1 MMKRKSYTGR
11 DTSNP
16 DPTDTTRPPKR
27 KRNVVHEAPTS
38 EEVHTAR
45 QLHHLL
51 TFEQDLRNS
60 RHGLQ
65 SFKELLDGIVNDKQD
80 GQGARLDILTQY
92 LDLTKPREFEDEVPV
107 YLPDIME
114 TWSLAAQMDNEIVM
128 SAVVVVLALLLR
140 VISDHVE
147 LVPTGLGIARTIL
160 QKRQQGLL
168 AKNLAAQ
175 KGRDFVISPTLRL
188 VREIICLDGG
198 ALAAPTFRA
207 RNFTLKSLARNLGLR
222 YLGEG
227 AEDPQRPS
235 IRTNAV
241 RVVMSCLK
249 FLQVEA
255 KKELLY
261 QKDIVAAL
269 MRELREDPSFLI
281 LEVLNTLRDSVVL
294 DAKLPKDV
302 KIRLLNA
309 QSLIRISSLYTY
321 RQGPSA
327 VDAAQEVQQ
336 AAHAFLIAACT
347 TTAAGII
354 RPQGGYYPDGVDS
367 NAIVNSDP
375 DDVNEPGLESVPWMG
390 KFDDE
395 VPVRNTLLAE
405 FIQNLRPWSSV
416 KQNELLSAIFAA
428 CPELVANYYTNKKAF
443 GFEPKL
449 SATWIGYSTL
459 IFNTICLNIPPF
471 FGHPNEYAKLPPP
484 TSVVLGNILPLPLD
498 AKTISRCLTL
508 TQNSKLISFFAV
520 RLLVVALEKLAAVLE
535 MHRQASLS
543 ASSLWK
549 DAARGLVEEFCRR
562 VPNLK
567 DIIVSAYR
575 ALADD
580 DLLQRVAVTRCLLL
594 YHEVIP
600 QVALAAK
607 FDFSSLLSTAI
618 KRFEVLEEDKEARS
632 LRLLELEN
640 ISAVAEYSPGMKW
653 FSHGKDFEHSPFM
666 TLLRL
671 FTENTQGMFTAKSTS
686 TLLFVAE
693 SHGLVT
699 GKSRG
704 SGIEPLMDALR
715 KQERIDSQIWAFL
728 DNCVER
734 CARSPIKY
742 QELIME
748 LRSKHAAEAKTLG
761 ELSITPLMMT
771 MVEQLPFAVISMA
784 KSEALTSLAVFLS
797 DYLGFS
803 RDAGIA
809 EVLLKDVL
817 RKFKEAFG
825 KTEARKNLVLSDL
838 NTSDDMELDEVP
850 AANGQTTADDNDLS
864 RVEQEQLEQLLHV
877 PVKASKDNNAL
888 MNWASK
894 TPEELVEEGYT
905 ASVIWLLASEH
916 PSIRKE
922 ALISLTKIAL
932 KVKESSYEE
941 HEQVWLLLSELTET
955 AKLVIGEGTVPN
967 TILAFVCRALDIL
980 KSPTHALYPKLN
992 TFLTRGPIWD
1002 LDKVPMVQEILQEGP
1017 TADEAYYTEL
1027 SWLLSYLLDS
1037 LRSTADVAVFHKRK
1051 VFERVL
1057 VLMSNPYMGPNL
1069 RNQILRIIY
1078 RATTVEGGSDTLVTR
1093 FGGVSWLSA
1102 QGFTSHTDGDVCR
1115 ALAKRLCATCSPE
1128 RLEAWTK
1135 FAGKD
1140 LEQVL

>member
-1 MMKRKSYTGR
+1 MMKRKRNPGR
-11 DTSNP
+11 DAPHAN
-16 DPTDTTRPPKR
+16 PTDTTRPPKR

-65 SFKELLDGIVNDKQD
+65 SFKELLDAIVNDKQVTH
-80 GQGARLDILTQY
+80 GAKLEILTQY

-114 TWSLAAQMDNEIVM
+114 TWSLAAQMDNEIIM

-140 VISDHVE
+140 VLSDHVE

-160 QKRQQGLL
+160 QKRQQELL
-168 AKNLAAQ
+168 AKNLSAQ
-175 KGRDFVISPTLRL
+175 KGRDFIISPSLRL
-188 VREIICLDGG
+188 VREVICLDGG

-207 RNFTLKSLARNLGLR
+207 RNFTLKSLARNMGLR

-241 RVVMSCLK
+241 RVFMSCLK
-249 FLQVEA
+249 YLQVEA

-261 QKDIVAAL
+261 QKDAVAAL
-269 MRELREDPSFLI
+269 MRELREDPSYLI
-281 LEVLNTLRDSVVL
+281 LEILHTLRDSVVL
-294 DAKLPKDV
+294 DSKLPKDV

-321 RQGPSA
+321 HQGSSPA
-327 VDAAQEVQQ
+327 DADQEVQQ
-336 AAHAFLIAACT
+336 AAHTFLIAACT
-347 TTAAGII
+347 STAAGII
-354 RPQGGYYPDGVDS
+354 RPQSGYYPDGVDS
-367 NAIVNSDP
+367 DAIINSDP
-375 DDVNEPGLESVPWMG
+375 DDVNEPGLESVPWMD
-390 KFDDE
+390 KFNDE
-395 VPVRNTLLAE
+395 VPVRNTMLAE
-405 FIQNLRPWSSV
+405 FIQTLRPWSSL
-416 KQNELLSAIFAA
+416 KQNELLTAIFAA
-428 CPELVANYYTNKKAF
+428 CPELVANYYTSKRAF
-443 GFEPKL
+443 GFDPKL

-459 IFNTICLNIPPF
+459 IFNTIRLNVPPF
-471 FGHPNEYAKLPPP
+471 FGHPNQYAKLPPP
-484 TSVVLGNILPLPLD
+484 TSIVLGNILPLPLD

-543 ASSLWK
+543 SSSLWK
-549 DAARGLVEEFCRR
+549 DAARRLVEEFCRR

-567 DIIVSAYR
+567 DIVVSAYR
-575 ALADD
+575 ALSDD

-600 QVALAAK
+600 QLALAAK

-618 KRFEVLEEDKEARS
+618 KNFEASEEEKEVRS
-632 LRLLELEN
+632 LRLLELAN
-640 ISAVAEYSPGMKW
+640 ISAIAEYSPGMKW
-653 FSHGKDFEHSPFM
+653 FSHGKDYQHSPFM

-671 FTENTQGMFTAKSTS
+671 FTENTQEMFTGKSTN

-699 GKSRG
+699 GQSRG

-715 KQERIDSQIWAFL
+715 KQEHIDSDIWAFL

-748 LRSKHAAEAKTLG
+748 LRSKHADGAKTLG
-761 ELSITPLMMT
+761 DLSITPLMMT
-771 MVEQLPFAVISMA
+771 MVEQLPFAVSSMA
-784 KSEALTSLAVFLS
+784 KGKALTSLAVFLS
-797 DYLGFS
+797 DYLGVS
-803 RDAGIA
+803 REAGIA
-809 EVLLKDVL
+809 DVMLKDVL
-817 RKFKEAFG
+817 QKFKGAFG
-825 KTEARKNLVLSDL
+825 KTETQNSLFLSDL
-838 NTSDDMELDEVP
+838 HVSDDMEVDDVP
-850 AANGQTTADDNDLS
+850 ATNGQIEADHSELG
-864 RVEQEQLEQLLHV
+864 REEAEQLEQLLHV

-888 MNWASK
+888 MNWSSK

-905 ASVIWLLASEH
+905 ASVIWLLSSEH

-922 ALISLTKIAL
+922 ALTSLTKIAL

-941 HEQVWLLLSELTET
+941 NEQVWLLLSELTET
-955 AKLVIGEGTVPN
+955 ARSVIGEGTMPN

-1002 LDKVPMVQEILQEGP
+1002 LDKVPMVQEILHEGP

-1069 RNQILRIIY
+1069 RTHILRIIY
-1078 RATTVEGGSDTLVTR
+1078 RATTVEGRKRYAGDSVR
-1093 FGGVSWLSA
+1093 WW
-1102 QGFTSHTDGDVCR
+1102 FTSPTDGDVCR
-1115 ALAKRLCATCSPE
+1115 ALAKRLCATCSAG
-1128 RLEAWTK
+1128 RLEAWAK
-1135 FAGKD
+1135 YSGKD
-1140 LEQVL
+1140 LEQAL

>member
-65 SFKELLDGIVNDKQD
+65 SFKELLDGIVTDKND
-80 GQGARLDILTQY
+80 GQGAKLAILTDY

-114 TWSLAAQMDNEIVM
+114 TWSLAAQTDNENVM

-227 AEDPQRPS
+227 RRPP
-235 IRTNAV
+235 
-241 RVVMSCLK
+241 
-249 FLQVEA
+249 
-255 KKELLY
+255 Y
-261 QKDIVAAL
+261 
-269 MRELREDPSFLI
+269 LI
-281 LEVLNTLRDSVVL
+281 LEILNTLRDSVVL

-336 AAHAFLIAACT
+336 AAHTFLIAACT

-367 NAIVNSDP
+367 NAVINSDP
-375 DDVNEPGLESVPWMG
+375 DDVNEPGLESVPWIG
-390 KFDDE
+390 KFEDE

-405 FIQNLRPWSSV
+405 FIQTLRPWSSV

-459 IFNTICLNIPPF
+459 IFNTIRLNIPPF

-549 DAARGLVEEFCRR
+549 DAARRLVDEFCRR

-575 ALADD
+575 ALSDD

-618 KRFEVLEEDKEARS
+618 KRFEVLDEEKEARS

-640 ISAVAEYSPGMKW
+640 ISAIAEYSPGMRW

-671 FTENTQGMFTAKSTS
+671 FTENIQGMFTTKSTN

-761 ELSITPLMMT
+761 DLSITPLMMT
-771 MVEQLPFAVISMA
+771 MVEQLPFAVTSMA

-817 RKFKEAFG
+817 HKFKEAFG
-825 KTEARKNLVLSDL
+825 NTEARKNLVLSDL
-838 NTSDDMELDEVP
+838 NISDDMELDEVP
-850 AANGQTTADDNDLS
+850 ALNGQTEAEDNDLGQD
-864 RVEQEQLEQLLHV
+864 EQEQLEHLLHV

-922 ALISLTKIAL
+922 ALTSLTKIAL

-941 HEQVWLLLSELTET
+941 NEQVWLLLSELTET
-955 AKLVIGEGTVPN
+955 AKLVIGEATVPN

-1002 LDKVPMVQEILQEGP
+1002 VDKVPMVQEILQEGP

-1027 SWLLSYLLDS
+1027 SWLLFYLLDS
-1037 LRSTADVAVFHKRK
+1037 LRSTADAAVFHKRK
-1051 VFERVL
+1051 VFERIL

-1069 RNQILRIIY
+1069 RTQILRIIY

-1128 RLEAWTK
+1128 RLEAWAK
-1135 FAGKD
+1135 FSGKD
-1140 LEQVL
+1140 LEQAL

>member
-1 MMKRKSYTGR
+1 MMKRKRNPGR
-11 DTSNP
+11 DAPNL

-38 EEVHTAR
+38 EEIQTAR

-80 GQGARLDILTQY
+80 TRGAKYDILTQY

-114 TWSLAAQMDNEIVM
+114 TWSLAAQLDNEIVM

-160 QKRQQGLL
+160 QKRQQDLL
-168 AKNLAAQ
+168 AKNLSAQ
-175 KGRDFVISPTLRL
+175 KGRDFIISPALRL

-207 RNFTLKSLARNLGLR
+207 RNFTLKSLARNMGLR

-227 AEDPQRPS
+227 VEDPQRPS

-241 RVVMSCLK
+241 RVFMSCLK
-249 FLQVEA
+249 YLQVEA

-261 QKDIVAAL
+261 QKDVVAAL
-269 MRELREDPSFLI
+269 MRELREDPSYLI
-281 LEVLNTLRDSVVL
+281 LEILHTLRDAVVL
-294 DAKLPKDV
+294 DSKLSKDV

-321 RQGPSA
+321 HHGPSA
-327 VDAAQEVQQ
+327 ADAAQEVQE
-336 AAHAFLIAACT
+336 AAHTFLIAACT

-354 RPQGGYYPDGVDS
+354 RPQGGYYPDGIDS
-367 NAIVNSDP
+367 NAAINSDP
-375 DDVNEPGLESVPWMG
+375 DDVNEPGLESVPWMD
-390 KFDDE
+390 KFNDE

-405 FIQNLRPWSSV
+405 FIQTLRPWSSL
-416 KQNELLSAIFAA
+416 KQNELLTAIFTA
-428 CPELVANYYTNKKAF
+428 CPELVANYYTNKRAF
-443 GFEPKL
+443 GFDPKL

-459 IFNTICLNIPPF
+459 LFNTIRLNIPPY

-508 TQNSKLISFFAV
+508 TQNSKLISFFAI
-520 RLLVVALEKLAAVLE
+520 RLLVVSLEKLAAVLE

-543 ASSLWK
+543 SGSLWK
-549 DAARGLVEEFCRR
+549 DAARRLVDEFCRR
-562 VPNLK
+562 MPNLK
-567 DIIVSAYR
+567 DVIVSAYR
-575 ALADD
+575 ALSDD

-607 FDFSSLLSTAI
+607 FDFSSSLSTAI
-618 KRFEVLEEDKEARS
+618 KRFEVSEEEEKTRS
-632 LRLLELEN
+632 LRLIELEN
-640 ISAVAEYSPGMKW
+640 ISAIAEYSPGMKW
-653 FSHGKDFEHSPFM
+653 FSHGKDFQHSPFM

-671 FTENTQGMFTAKSTS
+671 FTESTQGMFTAKSTKI
-686 TLLFVAE
+686 LLFVAE
-693 SHGLVT
+693 AHGLVT
-699 GKSRG
+699 GQSQG
-704 SGIEPLMDALR
+704 SGIEPLMKALR
-715 KQERIDSQIWAFL
+715 KQERIDPEIWAFL

-748 LRSKHAAEAKTLG
+748 LRSKHAVGAKALG
-761 ELSITPLMMT
+761 ELSVSPLMMT
-771 MVEQLPFAVISMA
+771 MVEQLPFAVSSVA
-784 KSEALTSLAVFLS
+784 KEGSPTNMAVFLS
-797 DYLGFS
+797 DYLGLS
-803 RDAGIA
+803 RDAGIP

-817 RKFKEAFG
+817 QRFKEAFG
-825 KTEARKNLVLSDL
+825 KVASTKDLFLSDL
-838 NTSDDMELDEVP
+838 HVSDDMEIDDVP
-850 AANGQTTADDNDLS
+850 AMNGQIEANDSVLGQD
-864 RVEQEQLEQLLHV
+864 EQQQLEQLLHV
-877 PVKASKDNNAL
+877 PVKASKDNNAV

-916 PSIRKE
+916 PSIRRE
-922 ALISLTKIAL
+922 ALTSLNKIAL

-941 HEQVWLLLSELTET
+941 NEQVWLLLSELTET
-955 AKLVIGEGTVPN
+955 AKLVIGEGTMPN

-1002 LDKVPMVQEILQEGP
+1002 LDKVPMVQEILHEGP

-1051 VFERVL
+1051 VFERVM
-1057 VLMSNPYMGPNL
+1057 VLISNPYMGPNL
-1069 RNQILRIIY
+1069 RTQILRIIY

-1102 QGFTSHTDGDVCR
+1102 QGFTSQTDGDVCR

-1128 RLEAWTK
+1128 RLEAWAK
-1135 FAGKD
+1135 HSGKD
-1140 LEQVL
+1140 LEQTL

>member
-1 MMKRKSYTGR
+1 MMKRKRNLGR
-11 DTSNP
+11 NAP
-16 DPTDTTRPPKR
+16 NADPTDTTRPPKR

-38 EEVHTAR
+38 EEIHTAR

-80 GQGARLDILTQY
+80 NQGARLDILTQY

-114 TWSLAAQMDNEIVM
+114 AWSLAAQLDNENVM

-160 QKRQQGLL
+160 QKRQQELL
-168 AKNLAAQ
+168 AKNLSAQ

-241 RVVMSCLK
+241 RVFMSCLK

-255 KKELLY
+255 KKEFLY

-269 MRELREDPSFLI
+269 MRELREDPSYLI
-281 LEVLNTLRDSVVL
+281 LEILHTLRDSVVL
-294 DAKLPKDV
+294 DSKLPKDV

-321 RQGPSA
+321 HQGPSA
-327 VDAAQEVQQ
+327 ADVDQEVQQ
-336 AAHAFLIAACT
+336 AAHTFLIAACT

-354 RPQGGYYPDGVDS
+354 RPQSGYYPDGVDS
-367 NAIVNSDP
+367 NAIISSNS
-375 DDVNEPGLESVPWMG
+375 DDVNEPGLESVPWID
-390 KFDDE
+390 KFHDE

-405 FIQNLRPWSSV
+405 FIQTLRPWSSL
-416 KQNELLSAIFAA
+416 KQNELLTAIFTA
-428 CPELVANYYTNKKAF
+428 CPELVANYYTNKRAF

-459 IFNTICLNIPPF
+459 IFNTIRLNIPPF

-520 RLLVVALEKLAAVLE
+520 RLLVISLEKLATVLE

-543 ASSLWK
+543 SSSLWK
-549 DAARGLVEEFCRR
+549 DAARRLVEEFCRR

-575 ALADD
+575 ALSDD

-618 KRFEVLEEDKEARS
+618 KNFEVSEEEKEARS

-640 ISAVAEYSPGMKW
+640 ISAIAEYSSGMRW
-653 FSHGKDFEHSPFM
+653 FSHGKDFQHSPFM

-704 SGIEPLMDALR
+704 SGLEPLMDALR
-715 KQERIDSQIWAFL
+715 KQGHIDSGIWAFL

-748 LRSKHAAEAKTLG
+748 WRSKHTTGAKALG
-761 ELSITPLMMT
+761 DLSITPLMIT
-771 MVEQLPFAVISMA
+771 MVEQLPFAVSSMA
-784 KSEALTSLAVFLS
+784 KGEGLTSLAVFLS

-809 EVLLKDVL
+809 EELLKDVL
-817 RKFKEAFG
+817 HKFKEAFG
-825 KTEARKNLVLSDL
+825 KTEALKSLSLSDL
-838 NTSDDMELDEVP
+838 QISDDMEVDEVP
-850 AANGQTTADDNDLS
+850 ATNGQAEANHS
-864 RVEQEQLEQLLHV
+864 EMGRAEEEQLEQLLHV

-888 MNWASK
+888 MNWSSK

-905 ASVIWLLASEH
+905 ASVVWLLASEH

-922 ALISLTKIAL
+922 ALTSLTKIAL

-941 HEQVWLLLSELTET
+941 NEQVWLLLSELAET
-955 AKLVIGEGTVPN
+955 AKLVIGEGTMPN

-1002 LDKVPMVQEILQEGP
+1002 LDKVPMVQEILHEGP

-1037 LRSTADVAVFHKRK
+1037 LRGTADVAVFHKRK

-1069 RNQILRIIY
+1069 RTQILRIIY

-1128 RLEAWTK
+1128 RLEDWAK
-1135 FAGKD
+1135 YSGKD
-1140 LEQVL
+1140 LEQAL

>member
-1 MMKRKSYTGR
+1 MMKRKRIPGR
-11 DTSNP
+11 DAPNL

-38 EEVHTAR
+38 EEIHTAR

-80 GQGARLDILTQY
+80 TNGARLDILTQY

-114 TWSLAAQMDNEIVM
+114 TWSLAAQTDNEIVM
-128 SAVVVVLALLLR
+128 SAVIVVLALLLR
-140 VISDHVE
+140 VISDHRE
-147 LVPTGLGIARTIL
+147 LVPTGLGIARTLL
-160 QKRQQGLL
+160 QKRQQELL
-168 AKNLAAQ
+168 AKGLSAQ
-175 KGRDFVISPTLRL
+175 KGRDFIISPALRL
-188 VREIICLDGG
+188 IREIICLDGG
-198 ALAAPTFRA
+198 VLAAPTFRA
-207 RNFTLKSLARNLGLR
+207 RNSTLKSLARNMGLR

-227 AEDPQRPS
+227 VEDPQRPS

-241 RVVMSCLK
+241 RVFLSCLK

-255 KKELLY
+255 KKEFLY
-261 QKDIVAAL
+261 QKDVVAAL
-269 MRELREDPSFLI
+269 MRDLREDPSYLI
-281 LEVLNTLRDSVVL
+281 MEILHTLRDTVVL
-294 DAKLPKDV
+294 DSKLPKDV

-321 RQGPSA
+321 HRGPSA
-327 VDAAQEVQQ
+327 ADAAQEVQE
-336 AAHAFLIAACT
+336 AAHTFLIAACT

-354 RPQGGYYPDGVDS
+354 RPHGGYYPDGADS
-367 NAIVNSDP
+367 NAVINSDP
-375 DDVNEPGLESVPWMG
+375 DDINEPGLESVPWMD

-405 FIQNLRPWSSV
+405 FIQTLRPWSSL
-416 KQNELLSAIFAA
+416 KQNELLIAIFTA
-428 CPELVANYYTNKKAF
+428 CPELVANYYINKRAF

-459 IFNTICLNIPPF
+459 LFNSIRLNIPPF

-484 TSVVLGNILPLPLD
+484 TAVVLGNILPLPLD

-508 TQNSKLISFFAV
+508 TQNSKLISFFAI
-520 RLLVVALEKLAAVLE
+520 RLLVVSLEKLAAVLE

-543 ASSLWK
+543 SSSLWK
-549 DAARGLVEEFCRR
+549 DAARRLVDEFCRR
-562 VPNLK
+562 MPNLK
-567 DIIVSAYR
+567 DIIVGAYR
-575 ALADD
+575 ALSDD

-618 KRFEVLEEDKEARS
+618 KRFEVSEEEKETRS
-632 LRLLELEN
+632 LRLIELEN
-640 ISAVAEYSPGMKW
+640 ISAIAEYSPGMKW
-653 FSHGKDFEHSPFM
+653 FSHGKDFKHSPFM

-671 FTENTQGMFTAKSTS
+671 FTENTQGMFTEKSTNI
-686 TLLFVAE
+686 LLFVAE
-693 SHGLVT
+693 AHGLVT
-699 GKSRG
+699 GRSRG
-704 SGIEPLMDALR
+704 SGIEPLIKALR
-715 KQERIDSQIWAFL
+715 KQERIYSEIWTFL
-728 DNCVER
+728 NNCVER

-748 LRSKHAAEAKTLG
+748 LRSEHAAGAKG
-761 ELSITPLMMT
+761 SEDISVAPLMMT
-771 MVEQLPFAVISMA
+771 MVEQLPFAVSSA
-784 KSEALTSLAVFLS
+784 TKEEALTSLAAFLS
-797 DYLGFS
+797 DYLRFS
-803 RDAGIA
+803 RDAGIP

-817 RKFKEAFG
+817 HRLKGAFG
-825 KTEARKNLVLSDL
+825 KTAAAKDL
-838 NTSDDMELDEVP
+838 YLADLHAPDDEMEVDEVP
-850 AANGQTTADDNDLS
+850 ATNGQTEAGPGDLDQD
-864 RVEQEQLEQLLHV
+864 EQQQLEQLLHV
-877 PVKASKDNNAL
+877 PVKVSKDNNAV

-922 ALISLTKIAL
+922 ALTSLNKIAL

-941 HEQVWLLLSELTET
+941 NEQVWLLLSELTET
-955 AKLVIGEGTVPN
+955 AKLVIGDGAMPN

-1002 LDKVPMVQEILQEGP
+1002 LDKVPMVQEILHEGP

-1027 SWLLSYLLDS
+1027 SWLLAYLLDS

-1051 VFERVL
+1051 VFERIL
-1057 VLMSNPYMGPNL
+1057 MLMSNPYMGPNL
-1069 RNQILRIIY
+1069 RKQILRIIY
-1078 RATTVEGGSDTLVTR
+1078 RATTVEGGAIH
-1093 FGGVSWLSA
+1093 W
-1102 QGFTSHTDGDVCR
+1102 
-1115 ALAKRLCATCSPE
+1115 
-1128 RLEAWTK
+1128 
-1135 FAGKD
+1135 
-1140 LEQVL
+1140 